1 MPPVSVKFAPR
12 SQTLLCG
19 LSHAGGEAVDEGRGR
34 DCEAGLWS
42 PLAGEGGGLCGHRMG
57 LPGPQGCQRF
67 NLRVCLLIWLHRLLA
82 VPSGVQFPH
91 QGWDG
96 PLCWECRA
104 LAVGHQGSPRNAL
117 FRF

>member
-1 MPPVSVKFAPR
+1 MRSKGETVRWGCGPLWPEKGAPVRAQDGASRTP
-12 SQTLLCG
+12 G
-19 LSHAGGEAVDEGRGR
+19 LSAFK
-34 DCEAGLWS
+34 S
-42 PLAGEGGGLCGHRMG
+42 S
-57 LPGPQGCQRF
+57 
-67 NLRVCLLIWLHRLLA
+67 CLLIWLHWLLA
-82 VPSGVQFPH
+82 VPSGVQSPD